1 MTAILLVLITTFLP
15 ARPTVGD
22 PVTITFAAATK
33 VDPSP
38 DYEVV
43 SQSGNSVVIRT
54 FVPHTITVTG
64 HSADG
69 PVSVMIPIHS
79 VLKQDDK
86 LEPAPLKPPKPEP
99 WPRLPFIA
107 IGIAALAAIGVWMAV
122 VILAKRRVQEP
133 SIVIVPA
140 EAFRARVQALRRSDR
155 MRWAN
160 LADAVRSYLAA
171 VRGDLGAELTTSEV
185 LSRIDEEQTERWRP
199 AGRTAA
205 GSAAVADL
213 AGEPLLL
220 RSGQA
225 PAVQPTS
232 RRRYVAQI
240 LRQGDLEKFSPWG
253 AAPANFDDA
262 LNQALEIPSWAEP
275 PAAPAAEEQAA

>member
-1 MTAILLVLITTFLP
+1 MVSLLLVLITTFHP

-22 PVTITFAAATK
+22 PVTINFTVATT

-38 DYEVV
+38 DYEVI
-43 SQSGNSVVIRT
+43 SRTGNSVVIRT

-79 VLKQDDK
+79 VLKPDDK
-86 LEPAPLKPPKPEP
+86 LEPAPLKPPRPEP
-99 WPRLPFIA
+99 WPRLPFVA
-107 IGIAALAAIGVWMAV
+107 IGIAALAAIGVWTAV
-122 VILAKRRVQEP
+122 VMLAKRRVQEP
-133 SIVIVPA
+133 HVVVVPA

-160 LADAVRSYLAA
+160 LADAVRAYLAA
-171 VRGDLGAELTTSEV
+171 VRNDLGAELTTSEL
-185 LSRIDEEQTERWRP
+185 LSRIEEQEQAERWRT
-199 AGRTAA
+199 AG
-205 GSAAVADL
+205 
-213 AGEPLLL
+213 
-220 RSGQA
+220 
-225 PAVQPTS
+225 
-232 RRRYVAQI
+232 RRRYVAALVAPVAQI

-253 AAPANFDDA
+253 AVYADFDDA

-275 PAAPAAEEQAA
+275 PAPPAAEEQAA